1 MHALSIKGLAL
12 LPFSRRMARLPADR
26 YPLWVLFSDNSSS
39 GSSDRRPPLDRP
51 GVDAARM
58 PFGDTGIFMRPW
70 LHGFPVLDAP
80 APLGSIHGS
89 TGKGPVDLP
98 PFFGPLEELESNEEI
113 LSVRG

>member
-12 LPFSRRMARLPADR
+12 LPFSRRMPRLPADR
-26 YPLWVLFSDNSSS
+26 LSSWVLFSDKKYS
-39 GSSDRRPPLDRP
+39 GSPDRRPPLERP
-51 GVDAARM
+51 GFEAPRM

-89 TGKGPVDLP
+89 TGKGPADLP